1 MSRTVV
7 IGVGNEFRSDDA
19 LGILVVRELRRRH
32 LGEIRVVEVEGNTP
46 SLLDLWEGAENLL
59 IVDAVYGSS
68 PPGSVMR
75 FDVSH
80 SRIPAHLFSNGT
92 HGFGVA
98 EAVEMGR
105 ELQMLPPTV
114 LFYGIVGESFENGQG
129 LSDRVL
135 KNIPDLLQMI
145 EEDIRDLCFSP

>member
-1 MSRTVV
+1 MNRTVV

-19 LGILVVRELRRRH
+19 LGILVARELRRRH
-32 LGEIRVVEVEGNTP
+32 SGDIRVVEADGDLS
-46 SLLDLWEGAENLL
+46 SLLDVWDGADNLL
-59 IVDAVYGSS
+59 IVDVVNGAG
-68 PPGSVMR
+68 PPGSVVR

-80 SRIPAHLFSNGT
+80 TRIPTHLFSGGT

-98 EAVEMGR
+98 EAVELGR
-105 ELQMLPPTV
+105 ELHRLPPTV

-145 EEDIRDLCFSP
+145 EEDVHSVEAR

>member
-1 MSRTVV
+1 VSKTVV

-19 LGILVVRELRRRH
+19 VGILVARELRRRH
-32 LGEIRVVEVEGNTP
+32 LGEIRVVEVEGNVA
-46 SLLDLWEGAENLL
+46 SLLDVWDGTENLL
-59 IVDAVYGSS
+59 IVDAVSGAG
-68 PPGSVMR
+68 PPGSIVR
-75 FDVSH
+75 LDASNA
-80 SRIPAHLFSNGT
+80 RIPANLFPGGT

-105 ELQMLPPTV
+105 ELRRLPPNV

-135 KNIPDLLQMI
+135 KSIPDLLQMI
-145 EEDIRDLCFSP
+145 EEDVHSVEA

>member
-1 MSRTVV
+1 VNRTVV

-19 LGILVVRELRRRH
+19 LGILVARELRRRH
-32 LGEIRVVEVEGNTP
+32 LGEICVVEVQGDIP
-46 SLLDLWEGAENLL
+46 SLLDVWEGAENLL
-59 IVDAVYGSS
+59 IVDAVYGAG
-68 PPGSVMR
+68 PPGSVVR
-75 FDVSH
+75 FDVSQ
-80 SRIPAHLFSNGT
+80 SRIPAYLLSAGS

-98 EAVEMGR
+98 EAVELGR
-105 ELQMLPPTV
+105 VLKRLPPTV

-145 EEDIRDLCFSP
+145 EEDVHSVQTH

>member
-1 MSRTVV
+1 MSRTLL

-19 LGILVVRELRRRH
+19 LGILVAREIRRRH
-32 LGEIRVVEVEGNTP
+32 QGEIRVVEFEGNGT
-46 SLLDLWEGAENLL
+46 SLLDAWDGKEYLL
-59 IVDAVYGSS
+59 IVDAVNAPA
-68 PPGSVMR
+68 PPGSILR
-75 FDVSH
+75 FDVSET
-80 SRIPAHLFSNGT
+80 RLPAHLFPQSS

-98 EAVEMGR
+98 EAIELAR
-105 ELQMLPPTV
+105 ELHRLPPMV

-145 EEDIRDLCFSP
+145 EEDVHSFELH

>member
-1 MSRTVV
+1 MNRTVV

-32 LGEIRVVEVEGNTP
+32 LDEICVVEVQGNIS
-46 SLLDLWEGAENLL
+46 SLLDVWEGAENLL
-59 IVDAVYGSS
+59 IVDAVYGAG
-68 PPGSVMR
+68 PPGSVVR

-80 SRIPAHLFSNGT
+80 SRIPAYLLSGGS

-105 ELQMLPPTV
+105 ELKRLPPTV

-145 EEDIRDLCFSP
+145 EEDVHSVQTH

>member
-1 MSRTVV
+1 VNRTVI

-19 LGILVVRELRRRH
+19 LGILVARELRRRH
-32 LGEIRVVEVEGNTP
+32 LGKIRVVEVEGNIA
-46 SLLDLWEGAENLL
+46 SLLDVWDGAENLL
-59 IVDAVYGSS
+59 IVDAVSGAG
-68 PPGSVMR
+68 PPGSIVR

-80 SRIPAHLFSNGT
+80 SRIPANLFPGGT

-98 EAVEMGR
+98 EALEMGR
-105 ELQMLPPTV
+105 ELRRLPPNV
-114 LFYGIVGESFENGQG
+114 LFYGVVGESFENGQG

-145 EEDIRDLCFSP
+145 EEDVHAVKVH